1 MELLFFLSKKVCELE
16 RCMYN
21 FIVIGSTSFFLN
33 TFTYLFL
40 AVLGLRCCSGFFSL
54 VGASA
59 GLLSS
64 CRAGSSHCHGFSC
77 SRAWAPGSRVSMVVA
92 LRLSSIGSIVLVHRP
107 SCSETCGIFPNQGMN
122 PCLLHWQVDSL
133 PLSHQ
138 RSPGGT
144 ILFTVSCSVL
154 TCCLGWWC
162 VYENVIHVSI

>member
-1 MELLFFLSKKVCELE
+1 
-16 RCMYN
+16 MYN
-21 FIVIGSTSFFLN
+21 FIVIGSTSFFFFFKY
-33 TFTYLFL
+33 FTYLFL

-54 VGASA
+54 VAASV

-64 CRAGSSHCHGFSC
+64 CRAGSSHCQGFSC
-77 SRAWAPGSRVSMVVA
+77 SRAQAPGSRVSMVVA
-92 LRLSSIGSIVLVHRP
+92 LRLSSIGSIVLAHRL
-107 SCSETCGIFPNQGMN
+107 SCSETCGIFPNQGSN

-154 TCCLGWWC
+154 TCCLG
-162 VYENVIHVSI
+162 